1 MQYVHYDYKCFRAVA
16 FFDTI
21 VNRTKCTFLSI
32 SFCLCSI
39 CISRYVNTALK
50 LDANYSSKN
59 IKSLLNFVLLITNQ
73 NLKAGQFCIAIAYSF
88 TCSSTCCYYDTVTHS
103 YLWIRT
109 KHSVSVWS
117 TSTQTTLVSVFLGLC
132 KRRNQKWVIS

>member
-32 SFCLCSI
+32 SFCLRSI
-39 CISRYVNTALK
+39 CISRYFNTALI

-59 IKSLLNFVLLITNQ
+59 IKSLLNFVFLITNQ
-73 NLKAGQFCIAIAYSF
+73 NLKAGNFALRLRIHSLVQVLAAI
-88 TCSSTCCYYDTVTHS
+88 
-103 YLWIRT
+103 II
-109 KHSVSVWS
+109 
-117 TSTQTTLVSVFLGLC
+117 Q
-132 KRRNQKWVIS
+132 